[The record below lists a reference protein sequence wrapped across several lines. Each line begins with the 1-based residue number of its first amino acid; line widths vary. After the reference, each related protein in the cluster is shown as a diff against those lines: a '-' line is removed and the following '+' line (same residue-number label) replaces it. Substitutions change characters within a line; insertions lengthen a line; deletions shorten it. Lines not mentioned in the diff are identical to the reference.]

1 MVRALLKR
9 PLFMVLDH
17 AAAVLD
23 PASQT
28 KVLEGILAERKGQ
41 GVVWALQRPEL
52 AERFASVLVID
63 HGRLA
68 EQGRFEALKS
78 NGGPLNKMLAVA

>member
-1 MVRALLKR
+1 M
-9 PLFMVLDH
+9 
-17 AAAVLD
+17 LD

>member
-1 MVRALLKR
+1 
-9 PLFMVLDH
+9 
-17 AAAVLD
+17 VLD
-23 PASQT
+23 PASQS

-52 AERFASVLVID
+52 AERFATVLVID

-68 EQGRFEALKS
+68 EHGRFEALKA